1 MKDAE
6 NVSLEDHKAVSHA
19 NWLSTRKAFL
29 IKEKEFTHLR
39 EDLSKE
45 RQELPWER
53 ADKSYVFDGPDG
65 EESLAELFANCSQL
79 AVYHFMFNPDWRD
92 GCKHCSFWADN
103 FNGIPVHLKHRDV
116 SFVAISRGPFY
127 QNRSFQEENGM
138 ELQVGVIVSQQFQ
151 L

>member
-1 MKDAE
+1 MKDTE
-6 NVSLEDHKAVSHA
+6 NVSLEDHKVVSHA
-19 NWLSTRKAFL
+19 DWLSARKAFL

-53 ADKSYVFDGPDG
+53 VDKSYVFDGPDG

-92 GCKHCSFWADN
+92 GLQALFILGGQFQRHSGPPEASGCKLRCN
-103 FNGIPVHLKHRDV
+103 FPC
-116 SFVAISRGPFY
+116 PFH
-127 QNRSFQEENGM
+127 QNRILHEENGM